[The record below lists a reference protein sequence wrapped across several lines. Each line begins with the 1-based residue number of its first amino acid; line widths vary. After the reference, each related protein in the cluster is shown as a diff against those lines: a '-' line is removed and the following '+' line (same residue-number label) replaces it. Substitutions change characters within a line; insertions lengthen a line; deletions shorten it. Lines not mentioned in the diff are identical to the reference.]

1 MSVKIRKVVNNRKGS
16 KTQGKVYGRAVVSD
30 TINTKKLCQNIRDRC
45 TLTEPDVVAVVSALI
60 TEVSG
65 QLALGNRVV
74 LDGFGSFKVGL
85 SSTPADSAKKFA
97 SANIKCLRVI
107 FQPAI
112 EMINGKR
119 VKTLLKE
126 VRVEELAEYKGLND
140 EDTGKPSGGGTAG
153 GGTAG
158 GGTAGGSTAGGG
170 SGTSGGTTGD
180 TSGGTGSEGGGKDT
194 GSEGDSGHV
203 NL

>member
-85 SSTPADSAKKFA
+85 SSTPADSAKKFT

-126 VRVEELAEYKGLND
+126 VKVEELAEYKGLND
-140 EDTGKPSGGGTAG
+140 EDTGKPSGGGTTGGTTG
-153 GGTAG
+153 GGTN
-158 GGTAGGSTAGGG
+158 GGG
-170 SGTSGGTTGD
+170 SGTTGD

-194 GSEGDSGHV
+194 GSEGDSGNV
-203 NL
+203 TL

>member
-16 KTQGKVYGRAVVSD
+16 KTQGKIYGRAVVSD

-85 SSTPADSAKKFA
+85 SSTPADSAKKFT

-140 EDTGKPSGGGTAG
+140 EDTGKPSGGGTGG

-158 GGTAGGSTAGGG
+158 GGTAGGGTNGGG
-170 SGTSGGTTGD
+170 SGTTGD
-180 TSGGTGSEGGGKDT
+180 TSGGTDSEGGGKDT